1 MQQVVDILV
10 GVRDGRSRK
19 GDHEL
24 SAVGHL
30 ERGFRAPAADGLHPV
45 HLVEDEQGL
54 VGNDGVQLPHVA
66 RERLVVEREQVAC
79 AAVER

>member
-1 MQQVVDILV
+1 MQQVEDVLV
-10 GVRDGRSRK
+10 GVRDRRSRK
-19 GDHEL
+19 GNHEL
-24 SAVGHL
+24 RAVGRL
-30 ERGFRAPAADGLHPV
+30 ERGFRTLAADGLHPV

-54 VGNDGVQLPHVA
+54 VGDDGVQLPYVA